1 MTWGSADIQR
11 GSMDSSDFKNFQPE
25 LGDFDAILAQKN
37 GTPSSSL
44 SNQRRNFLQ
53 EWEEHLQ
60 SKQDEGFAIENT
72 KEIVNLL
79 QNLKALS

>member
-1 MTWGSADIQR
+1 
-11 GSMDSSDFKNFQPE
+11 MDSSDFKNFQPE